1 MPAFIQRNNIR
12 SLSALIQQMFTD
24 FKDNGFNV
32 ILPAQGSTL
41 TVTGGVAVFVMES
54 TAAINP
60 LHDTQPWR
68 IRVAI
73 TAQDQ
78 MIVVIAGRSQI
89 SDTGEVF
96 DFPSTASSN
105 TRANVMG
112 LLGTAFLPQGSSSTP
127 AGTTFIGRGV
137 SSNESESYRENLGV
151 TYGYTLSV
159 TDHGVVFYSWENSTE
174 ASPKVSM
181 FCVQS
186 PVNKDTGA
194 PLIDLKSPIFCV
206 YCCDGAPYKKFI
218 ISESDVH
225 TPTKSVPAGED
236 TVNSAAII
244 NEEDQVAVKLDNQ
257 YLITFPNRVNTERFA
272 YSEELDLIA
281 YTSADVIGEDTVLP
295 ITVYGE
301 QNPRLYRAMK
311 ANGPHNSKMRLL
323 VIQQGA
329 GIPAPVAE

>member
-12 SLSALIQQMFTD
+12 SLSALIQQMFAD
-24 FKDNGFNV
+24 FKDNGFNA
-32 ILPAQGSTL
+32 ILPSQGGSL
-41 TVTGGVAVFVMES
+41 TVTGGVAAFVMES

-60 LHDTQPWR
+60 LHSTQPWR

-73 TAQDQ
+73 TAEDR
-78 MIVVIAGRSQI
+78 MIVVIGGRSQI

-96 DFPSTASSN
+96 DFPASAAST

-112 LLGTAFLPQGSSSTP
+112 MLGTAFLPSSASIP

-137 SSNESESYRENLGV
+137 SAAESGSYNGNLGV

-174 ASPKVSM
+174 ANPKVSM

-206 YCCDGAPYKKFI
+206 YCCDSAPYKKFI

-225 TPTKSVPAGED
+225 TPTKSVPAGAD
-236 TVNSAAII
+236 TLNSAAII
-244 NEEDQVAVKLDNQ
+244 NEEEQVAVKLDNK

-329 GIPAPVAE
+329 GIPAP

>member
-12 SLSALIQQMFTD
+12 SLTALIQQMFTD

-32 ILPAQGSTL
+32 ILPSQGSTL
-41 TVTGGVAVFVMES
+41 TVTGGVAAFVMES
-54 TAAINP
+54 TEAINP
-60 LHDTQPWR
+60 LHATQPWR

-73 TAQDQ
+73 TAQDR
-78 MIVVIAGRSQI
+78 MNVVIAGRSQI

-96 DFPSTASSN
+96 DFPTTSVSAQ
-105 TRANVMG
+105 RANVMG
-112 LLGTAFLPQGSSSTP
+112 LLGTQFLPISPTLP
-127 AGTTFIGRGV
+127 VGTTFITRGTTFA
-137 SSNESESYRENLGV
+137 ESEQYKGNLGI

-174 ASPKVSM
+174 DNPKVSM

-194 PLIDLKSPIFCV
+194 PLIDQKSPIFCV

-218 ISESDVH
+218 VSESDVH
-225 TPTKSVPAGED
+225 TPTKSVPAGTD
-236 TVNSAAII
+236 TLNSAAIF
-244 NEEDQVAVKLDNQ
+244 NEEDQVAVKLDNK

-311 ANGPHNSKMRLL
+311 ANGPNNTKMRLL

-329 GIPAPVAE
+329 GIPAPAAK